1 MSIKI
6 SSKKLNHK
14 MEWLKMGI
22 QILFSEFKTDVLNK
36 NESSSINE
44 NEAADNIIK
53 SQSTYKNLQPH
64 MKKRQEMHRIKLE
77 KNS

>member
-1 MSIKI
+1 
-6 SSKKLNHK
+6 

-22 QILFSEFKTDVLNK
+22 QILSSELKTDVSNK
-36 NESSSINE
+36 NESSSISE
-44 NEAADNIIK
+44 DEAADNIIK

-64 MKKRQEMHRIKLE
+64 TKKRQEMHRIKLE